1 VRLAF
6 ASLVATAIPLL
17 SCCAPPQDRSTIFE
31 VVRRTIAEGF
41 YDPGFGGADWSALC
55 ERSRM
60 RLIEA
65 EDDRSFFVGLNEM
78 LFELGVSHCIVVP
91 ASHPEWIGAPPMD
104 SDGGT
109 GITVRVLDGA
119 IVVMRVDPG
128 SPAAEQGIRP
138 GITLL
143 RIDGRDLAAFE
154 GVAQAP
160 PVPPLDFR
168 ALLTQSIQQALH
180 GPADT
185 EVSIEYLD
193 QSGAPRSATLTRTER
208 PGRTMFMEGIPPVFL
223 ELESRDLEHGIGY
236 VRFNSF
242 HEGLLEGILQ
252 AVDEF
257 QDASGLIIDLR
268 GNPGGAFPVRRA
280 LAERLVTE
288 PCVIWRQRG
297 RRGVVE
303 VRLEPLSP
311 IFEAPLVVIV
321 DELSVSSSEEFA
333 GGLQVLGRA
342 SVVGVRTPG
351 SVLIA
356 DVVSLPDG
364 STLVYPV
371 AQTTLADGSV
381 LEGVGVVPDVEVALD
396 AALLREGR
404 DVQLEAAMR
413 LLR

>member
-1 VRLAF
+1 MLAL
-6 ASLVATAIPLL
+6 AVPLL
-17 SCCAPPQDRSTIFE
+17 SCSSHLEDRSAIFD
-31 VVRRTIAEGF
+31 VVQRTIAEDF
-41 YDPGFGGADWSALC
+41 YDPAFCGVDWNALC
-55 ERSRM
+55 ERSRT

-65 EDDRSFFVGLNEM
+65 KDEKSFFVGLNEM

-91 ASHPEWIGAPPMD
+91 ASHPEWIGAPSLD

-128 SPAAEQGIRP
+128 SPAADLGIRP

-154 GVAQAP
+154 GAAREP
-160 PVPPLDFR
+160 PVPPLDVR
-168 ALLTQSIQQALH
+168 ALLTQSIQEALN

-193 QSGAPRSATLTRTER
+193 ESGASHSAALTRAER

-252 AVDEF
+252 AVDELK
-257 QDASGLIIDLR
+257 DGSGLIIDLR

-297 RRGVVE
+297 RRGVEE
-303 VRLEPLSP
+303 VRLEPRSP
-311 IFEAPLVVIV
+311 IIEVPLVVIV
-321 DELSVSSSEEFA
+321 DELSASSSEEFA

-356 DVVSLPDG
+356 DVVPLPDG

-404 DVQLEAAMR
+404 DVQLEAAIR